1 MTHRTFCLTE
11 VQAHELLTAQT
22 QTKHSPTCL
31 RFQAVR
37 LYGLGSDVA
46 LIQTVTGCSRTS
58 LMEWCAA
65 YRDHGLEALRDH
77 RRGGNHRKLTPD
89 QVTDLAQKLRQDTP
103 RTLFGPDAV
112 STGEGWSLPDLR
124 HAVEYF
130 SGITYQSDSSYRLL
144 FHRCGF
150 SSHRPAQVFRSRQ
163 TEAVHAFAEQI
174 ETN

>member
-1 MTHRTFCLTE
+1 MTHRTFSLTE
-11 VQAHELLTAQT
+11 AEASALLAAQH
-22 QTKHSPTCL
+22 QTTHGPTCL

-37 LYGLGSDVA
+37 LYGLGYDVA
-46 LIQTVTGCSRTS
+46 LIQTATDCSRTS

-89 QVTDLAQKLRQDTP
+89 QVADLAQKLRQYTP

-112 STGEGWSLPDLR
+112 SVGEGWSLPDLR

-130 SGITYQSDSSYRLL
+130 YGVTYQSDSSYRLL
-144 FHRCGF
+144 FHLCGF
-150 SSHRPAQVFRSRQ
+150 SYHRPAQVFRSRQ
-163 TEAVHAFAEQI
+163 TEAVHDFEDQI
-174 ETN
+174 EKN